1 MTKSETDKLLAELRN
16 DIRLALQ
23 PPSRGI
29 DWFSAYLRRIDDKI
43 AKAQEGKK

>member
-1 MTKSETDKLLAELRN
+1 MTKTQTEKLLAAIRE